1 MSLEVEKAVQKR
13 LIESRQRLLMT
24 EDAIARSLVLLTGQR
39 RIGGGSDGDIRP
51 RCTHDVTM
59 IEVRGSYDESRR
71 HRDEFSAEFSDRYVS
86 PVHRMKTGRWGWFFC
101 PQCPA

>member
-1 MSLEVEKAVQKR
+1 
-13 LIESRQRLLMT
+13 
-24 EDAIARSLVLLTGQR
+24 
-39 RIGGGSDGDIRP
+39 
-51 RCTHDVTM
+51 M